1 MRIFHGTSNPKL
13 CKEVKKIINKGDLS
27 FLDKPKPPSLVI
39 ERFSDG
45 EILPRFTGSIRD
57 EDVFFIQSTDTSDAI
72 METLLVCDAAKRA
85 GARSFTLVAPYM
97 GYSRQDKTDH
107 IRSSIGSKMLADIL
121 EKVGVSRLFTVDLHA
136 SSIQG
141 FYNTTVIHLN
151 ATRIFVKYVKSL
163 GLTDLVICS
172 PDQGAAKRNRDF
184 AAHFPDS
191 TLAVINKRRV
201 KPNEVHSMELIGDVR
216 DKNVILYDDMADT
229 LGTLRKASELLHE
242 SGARSIYAMATHGL
256 LSGAAME
263 NLMGSKLTEMVV
275 TDTLES
281 VYPKIDSHV
290 MSWPPDSEYGKL
302 VVLSCAD
309 LIANS
314 IERVQNNRSIHELNT
329 EVR

>member
-1 MRIFHGTSNPKL
+1 MRIFHGTSNPRL
-13 CKEVKKIINKGDLS
+13 CKDVKKILNNGDLS

-45 EILPRFTGSIRD
+45 EILPRFTSSIRD
-57 EDVFFIQSTDTSDAI
+57 EDVFFIQSTDTSDSI

-151 ATRIFVKYVKSL
+151 AKRTFVRYVKSL

-184 AAHFPDS
+184 ATHFPDS

-201 KPNEVHSMELIGDVR
+201 KPNEVHSMELIGDVAG
-216 DKNVILYDDMADT
+216 KNVVLVDDMADT
-229 LGTLRKASELLHE
+229 LGTLRKASELLNE
-242 SGARSIYAMATHGL
+242 SGAKSIYALATHGL
-256 LSGAAME
+256 LSGAALE
-263 NLMGSKLTEMVV
+263 NLSNSKLTEMVV
-275 TDTLES
+275 TDTIEAVYGKLES
-281 VYPKIDSHV
+281 HIKSHD
-290 MSWPPDSEYGKL
+290 PDSPHGRL

-314 IERVQNNRSIHELNT
+314 IDRVSNRRSIHELNSSS
-329 EVR
+329 